1 MSDAIGPKGDDFSND
16 QTASLTSDPT
26 DAPRPKRLRSVLIIL
41 LILAAIGAFFA
52 WRYFSVREST
62 DDAQIEGHVNPMAA
76 RVGGTVIN
84 LAVKDN
90 QWVEAGAVLVQL
102 DPKDYQ
108 VALDRARADL
118 AEAEATLAGSRTGV
132 PITTT
137 DTSSVLTQ
145 SAAGVAEAQASLTTT
160 DTTIA
165 TAKARLESARA
176 NVRQIQ
182 ANYDRAAKDVERF
195 RPLVSKEE
203 ISQQQFDSAVAQAD
217 ALKASVASAQAQ
229 VNEAEASVRT
239 QESAFNR
246 DQAKLNQSIAAERRA
261 HTGPE
266 QVAVARSRV
275 KSAEARV
282 QMAKA
287 AVEQAELNLQYTTI
301 KAPVAG
307 VVSNRSVELGQ
318 IVAPGQPLMAVIPT
332 DDIWVVAN
340 FKETQLHMMR
350 PGQKVTIAVDSDGRE
365 YDGHVDSVS
374 GATGAR
380 FSLLPPENAT
390 GNFVKVV
397 QRVPVKIV
405 FEPGQDKEHRLRP
418 GLSVEPSVYTR

>member
-1 MSDAIGPKGDDFSND
+1 MSDAIASKNDDLSNVQALD
-16 QTASLTSDPT
+16 TT
-26 DAPRPKRLRSVLIIL
+26 DAPRPSHLRAVLIIL
-41 LILAAIGAFFA
+41 LILAAIGGFFA
-52 WRYFSVREST
+52 WTYFSAREST
-62 DDAQIEGHVNPMAA
+62 DDAQIEGHVHPMAA

-84 LAVKDN
+84 VAVKDN
-90 QWVEAGAVLVQL
+90 QWVEAGAVLAQL
-102 DPKDYQ
+102 DPNDYQ

-132 PITTT
+132 PIATT

-160 DTTIA
+160 DSTIA

-176 NVRQIQ
+176 TVRQIQ

-195 RPLVSKEE
+195 RPLVAKEE
-203 ISQQQFDSAVAQAD
+203 ISQQYFDASVAQAD
-217 ALKASVASAQAQ
+217 ALKAGLAAAQAQ
-229 VNEAEASVRT
+229 VSEAEASVRT
-239 QESAFNR
+239 QESALNR
-246 DQAKLNQSIAAERRA
+246 DRAKLNQSVAAEQRA
-261 HTGPE
+261 HTGPQ
-266 QVAVARSRV
+266 QVAAAVSRT

-282 QMAKA
+282 AMAKA
-287 AVEQAELNLQYTTI
+287 AVAQAELNLQYTTI

-307 VVSNRSVELGQ
+307 LVSNRSVELGQ

-332 DDIWVVAN
+332 GDIWVVAN
-340 FKETQLHMMR
+340 FKETQLRSMK
-350 PGQKVTIAVDSDGRE
+350 PGQKVAITVDSDGRE
-365 YDGHVDSVS
+365 YEGHVDSIS

-390 GNFVKVV
+390 GNFVKVI

>member
-1 MSDAIGPKGDDFSND
+1 MSDAIGPQGDDLLND
-16 QTASLTSDPT
+16 QTANLNSDLT
-26 DAPRPKRLRSVLIIL
+26 DAPRPKRLRSVLIVL
-41 LILAAIGAFFA
+41 VILAAIGGFFL

-62 DDAQIEGHVNPMAA
+62 DDAQIEGHVHPMAA
-76 RVGGTVIN
+76 RVGGTVVN
-84 LAVKDN
+84 VAVKDN

-132 PITTT
+132 PITST

-160 DTTIA
+160 GSTIA

-176 NVRQIQ
+176 TVRQIQ

-195 RPLVSKEE
+195 RPLVAKEE
-203 ISQQQFDSAVAQAD
+203 ISQQLFDSAVAQAD
-217 ALKASVASAQAQ
+217 ALKASLASAQAQ

-239 QESAFNR
+239 QESALNR

-266 QVAVARSRV
+266 QVAVAQSRA

-282 QMAKA
+282 EMAKT

-318 IVAPGQPLMAVIPT
+318 IIAPGQPLMAVIPT

-340 FKETQLHMMR
+340 FKETQLHKMR

-365 YDGHVDSVS
+365 YEGHVDSLA

>member
-1 MSDAIGPKGDDFSND
+1 MSEATDSKGETIPNNQADEL
-16 QTASLTSDPT
+16 AT
-26 DAPRPKRLRSVLIIL
+26 DAPRPSRLRSILIVL
-41 LILAAIGAFFA
+41 LILAAVGGFFA
-52 WRYFSVREST
+52 WRYFSGREST
-62 DDAQIEGHVNPMAA
+62 DDAQIEGHVHPIAA

-90 QWVEAGAVLVQL
+90 QWVEAGAVLAQL
-102 DPKDYQ
+102 DPNDYQ

-118 AEAEATLAGSRTGV
+118 ADAEATLIGSRTDV
-132 PITTT
+132 PIATTT
-137 DTSSVLTQ
+137 TTSVLTQ
-145 SAAGVAEAQASLTTT
+145 STAGVAEARASLTTT
-160 DTTIA
+160 EQTIA
-165 TAKARLESARA
+165 MAKARLDSAHA
-176 NVRQIQ
+176 TVQQIQ

-195 RPLVSKEE
+195 RSLVAKEE
-203 ISQQQFDSAVAQAD
+203 ISQQQFDSAVAQSNS
-217 ALKASVASAQAQ
+217 LKASLAAAQAQ
-229 VNEAEASVRT
+229 VTEAEANVRT
-239 QESAFNR
+239 QESATNR
-246 DQAKLNQSIAAERRA
+246 DRAKLNQSVAAEQRA
-261 HTGPE
+261 NTGPQ
-266 QVAVARSRV
+266 QVAVARSRA

-287 AVEQAELNLQYTTI
+287 AVAQAELNLQYTTI

-318 IVAPGQPLMAVIPT
+318 IIGPAQPLMAVIPT

-340 FKETQLHMMR
+340 FKETQLHTMK
-350 PGQKVTIAVDSDGRE
+350 PGQKVAIAVDVDGRE
-365 YDGHVDSVS
+365 YEGHVDSLA
-374 GATGAR
+374 GATGSR